1 VITDLIL
8 AAIVVATILAAIY
21 LDRHPWPASR
31 LARLQARIHLQEAMA
46 RVQALD
52 DARRHALALA
62 EADGFMAIAE
72 RVQCTACTVITRD
85 SRKHLVPCDLHDD
98 GLWDS
103 LERRYQQ

>member
-8 AAIVVATILAAIY
+8 GAIVVGTILAAIY
-21 LDRHPWPASR
+21 LDRHPWQS
-31 LARLQARIHLQEAMA
+31 ARLTRTLRDHDHAEAAIRELDAARS
-46 RVQALD
+46 
-52 DARRHALALA
+52 HALALA

-85 SRKHLVPCDLHDD
+85 SEKHLVPCDLHDD